1 MVRQLAFALLAA
13 ATTAGAEPPAAEA
26 GGTAA
31 PLNRTVRGGF
41 VTTALRATNCTTPE
55 KAVEL
60 ARLRVEQGAGPA
72 FDRMQ
77 AYTAQHACAVSDF
90 AALVVGPLI
99 YQGRV
104 DNQDIVVVKA
114 ANYNGLYV
122 LLVASYQQDGI

>member
-1 MVRQLAFALLAA
+1 MVRQVAFALLAA
-13 ATTAGAEPPAAEA
+13 VAAEA
-26 GGTAA
+26 GADG
-31 PLNRTVRGGF
+31 PPVNHTVRGGF
-41 VTTALRATNCTTPE
+41 VTTALRATNCTAPE

-72 FDRMQ
+72 YDRMQ
-77 AYTAQHACAVSDF
+77 LYTAQQACAVSDF
-90 AALVVGPLI
+90 AALQVGPLM

-122 LLVASYQQDGI
+122 LLVASYEQNGI

>member
-13 ATTAGAEPPAAEA
+13 ATAAGAEPPAAEA
-26 GGTAA
+26 GDAA
-31 PLNRTVRGGF
+31 PLNHTVRGGF